1 MRRKRER
8 FSFFTNV
15 ACRNIPSDGF
25 DLADEICEFFVT
37 CFWQQDTENR
47 NHDAD
52 YSENN
57 KWQNPTVSPRKEGK
71 SHLFGLVGDKEVP
84 YKKNHAA
91 SWI

>member
-1 MRRKRER
+1 MMLQLVFLQCPKNSQTFETKTDMWRKREQ

-37 CFWQQDTENR
+37 CFWQQDTKNR

-57 KWQNPTVSPRKEGK
+57 KWQNPTV
-71 SHLFGLVGDKEVP
+71 HT
-84 YKKNHAA
+84 
-91 SWI
+91 